1 MEKLLK
7 INEVIDHIALTKAL
21 TFDEVLTI
29 AREWVDKEMGQ

>member
-7 INEVIDHIALTKAL
+7 INEVIDYISMTKSL
-21 TFDEVLTI
+21 TFDEVLQA